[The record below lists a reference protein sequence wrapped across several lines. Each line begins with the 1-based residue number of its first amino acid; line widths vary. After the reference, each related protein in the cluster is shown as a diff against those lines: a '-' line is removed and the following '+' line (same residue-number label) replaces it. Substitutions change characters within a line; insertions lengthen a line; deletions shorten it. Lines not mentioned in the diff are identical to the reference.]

1 MNHNLQNVT
10 IISNYDI
17 KEEQNAVK
25 ISKIPRS
32 LHMILVGEN
41 EEPEYANTYFL
52 KWKELMPEWHIFLW
66 KNEDITTEHFSPKTV
81 DLINSANKGAQ
92 KADIMRYFI
101 IEKYGGF
108 YVDTD
113 IIPCRSFDLL
123 LNEWAD
129 TSVLLCHDLDLTW
142 AYISIGFFG
151 AVPNHPVF
159 IKACELIYETT
170 INTDDIHL
178 KTGPHLLG
186 NAVSNTNF
194 EKNEVI
200 LLPTNYFYRNLDYP
214 YRFGHHFYSKLW

>member
-17 KEEQNAVK
+17 IKQN

-32 LHMILVGEN
+32 LHMIWVGEN
-41 EEPEYANTYFL
+41 KAPEYVNTYFL
-52 KWKELMPEWHIFLW
+52 KWKELMPEWSIFLW
-66 KNEDITTEHFSPKTV
+66 KNEDINIDHFSLKTIN
-81 DLINSANKGAQ
+81 LINYSNKGAQ

-108 YVDTD
+108 YIDTD

-123 LNEWAD
+123 LNEWSNA
-129 TSVLLCHDLDLTW
+129 SVFLCHDLDLTW
-142 AYISIGFFG
+142 EYIINAFFG

-159 IKACELIYETT
+159 GKACELIYETN
-170 INTDDIHL
+170 INTEDIHL
-178 KTGPHLLG
+178 ETGPRLLG
-186 NAVSNTNF
+186 KAVANTNF
-194 EKNEVI
+194 KKDEVI
-200 LLPTNYFYRNLDYP
+200 LLPINYFYKNLNYP